1 MTCLLCQRP
10 LTTKLTL
17 PWLLSWQ
24 PVAQPVVCT
33 ACWQQFQPIILAT
46 ACPQCGRAQPHW
58 QVCRDCQRW
67 AAQPDFQNVALFT
80 YNEAMQAYFQHYK
93 FQGDYRLRAVFQTIV
108 QQRLQQLTADQ
119 VVTIPVT
126 TATMATR
133 GFNQVTGWLD
143 TGINDGVLTVAKT
156 VAQSQKDRQ
165 ARLATKQPFG
175 LAPGVD
181 LSGQRIVLVDDV
193 YTTGR
198 TMRHAANLMLENG
211 ANSVTGL
218 TLAR

>member
-1 MTCLLCQRP
+1 MTCLLCQRS

-17 PWLLSWQ
+17 TWLLSWQ
-24 PVAQPVVCT
+24 PVARPVVCA
-33 ACWQQFQPIILAT
+33 ACWQQFQPIALAT
-46 ACPQCGRAQPHW
+46 ACPQCGRAQPQR

-67 AAQPDFQNVALFT
+67 DPQPAFHNVALFT

-93 FQGDYRLRAVFQTIV
+93 FQGDYRLRAVFQPV
-108 QQRLQQLTADQ
+108 LQQRLTQLTADR
-119 VVTIPVT
+119 VVVIPVT
-126 TATMATR
+126 AATIGTR
-133 GFNQVTGWLD
+133 GFNQVTGWLG
-143 TGINDGVLTVAKT
+143 TGINDGILTVTKT

-165 ARLATKQPFG
+165 ARLATQQPFG
-175 LAPGVD
+175 LVPGIE
-181 LSGQRIVLVDDV
+181 LAGQRIVLVDDV

-198 TMRHAANLMLENG
+198 TMRHAAQLILENG